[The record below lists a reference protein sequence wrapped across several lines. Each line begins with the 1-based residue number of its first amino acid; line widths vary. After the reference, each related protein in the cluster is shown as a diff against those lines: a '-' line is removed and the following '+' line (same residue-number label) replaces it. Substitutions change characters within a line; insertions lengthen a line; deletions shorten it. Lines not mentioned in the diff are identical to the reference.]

1 MAQQQDATR
10 TRTIEWDDPMELA
23 AAAAGRS
30 GLEFLQAMARG
41 DVPAPPISRLVQ
53 LSVVEVEEGRVVFR
67 ITPDE
72 SMYNPIGAI
81 HGGIHATVLDGAMGC
96 AVHSTL
102 PAGVAYTTLEIKVN
116 YVRPF
121 RLETGPAIAEGVVLH
136 RGSKQATAEAR
147 LRRESDGKLIAH
159 ATTTCI
165 VLGG

>member
-41 DVPAPPISRLVQ
+41 DVPAPPISHLVQ

-121 RLETGPAIAEGVVLH
+121 RLETGPAIAEGIVLH
-136 RGSKQATAEAR
+136 RGSKQATAEGK